1 MRHHHM
7 PIKIRSWASITLLL
21 WLVAA
26 CAPTVPTGKYDL
38 LADSSQQLLK
48 GTSDTYS
55 RIEQLQRRFLV
66 ATAGSAPLT
75 RDSFQPVEGTESI
88 DLTPELRFREDALG
102 VLVNYT
108 ELLKA
113 LAQEDFEGDVDKA
126 SAQLA
131 GSLKSLGSSVSSD
144 KDTVGKASGV
154 LSTIANTAGR
164 MVVEKKRLGAL
175 KSVMDEAQPALND
188 LSLLF
193 TRSNNKIKQIINLM
207 FDRILAHENKNR
219 PTHSHSNGTDAK
231 VAGKIAEEK
240 AILQDMDRLI
250 DSHRFMYDSR
260 VAREISEVKAILK
273 ALDSLNEGVA
283 SIPTAHQEIRN
294 SLDQKAG
301 VKEALQRL
309 VEEGQRVNKFYRSV
323 K

>member
-1 MRHHHM
+1 MRHHHL
-7 PIKIRSWASITLLL
+7 PIRIRSWACVTLLV

-26 CAPTVPTGKYDL
+26 CAPTVPSGKYEL
-38 LADSSQQLLK
+38 LADSSQQLLQ
-48 GTSDTYS
+48 GTTDTYS

-66 ATAGSAPLT
+66 ATAGPEPLT
-75 RDSFQPVEGTESI
+75 RDSFQPVVGSENI
-88 DLTPELRFREDALG
+88 DLTPELRFRENALG

-108 ELLKA
+108 DLLKA

-126 SAQLA
+126 SAKLA
-131 GSLKSLGSSVSSD
+131 GSLNSLGSTVSSD
-144 KDTVGKASGV
+144 KDTVGKASGI
-154 LSTIANTAGR
+154 LSTIANTVGR

-175 KSVMDEAQPALND
+175 KSVMDDAQPALND

-193 TRSNNKIKQIINLM
+193 TKSNNKIKQIINLM

-219 PTHSHSNGTDAK
+219 PTHSHSDDTDSR

-240 AILQDMDRLI
+240 AILKDVDRLI
-250 DSHRFMYDSR
+250 DSHRFEYDSR
-260 VAREISEVKAILK
+260 VAREITEVKAILK
-273 ALDSLNEGVA
+273 AMDSLNDGVA
-283 SIPTAHQEIRN
+283 SVPVAHQEIRN